1 MNTTEEQA
9 TSEIGLQSGQA
20 LMAQGPAV
28 FHDFVAKTI
37 EPALGHSLP
46 QMEVR
51 CKEVSLIAEVSV
63 VQRSANVKS
72 ELPTIYNSV
81 KGVVQKLTATR
92 NVTKRH
98 ILNRVS
104 AVFEPGTI
112 TLLLGQP
119 GSGKSALLKLLS
131 GQFPMEKNIS
141 VEGEVT
147 YNGRAQQELLTRLP
161 QLAAYV
167 PQRDK
172 HFAAFSVS
180 ETLEFAHDCCPEEL
194 VFRAEDG
201 LLVRGSAE
209 DNRAAQ
215 QTVQALNNHYPAVIT
230 EQFGLQNCRD
240 TVLGDELRRG
250 VSGGE
255 RRRVT
260 TGEMEFGMK
269 YATFMDEIST
279 GLDSAATF
287 DIVATQ
293 RDIAKTLHKTV
304 VIALLQPA
312 PEVFELFD
320 NVMLLN
326 DGEVLYHG
334 PREQV
339 LPWFESLGFVCPPDR
354 DVADYLLDL
363 GTDEQYQYEAVK
375 AGHHPSL
382 RCLTPRLASEF
393 AELFQQSHIHHDT
406 LRALEAPM
414 SIALAKDAEEHIDKM
429 PEFRQSFWSSAW
441 TLTRRQTMIALRNT
455 AFIRVRAFMV
465 VFMGLVYAS
474 TFYQV
479 DPANVQVSLGVLFQG
494 TMFLQLGQASQ
505 IPSFI
510 AAREIYYKQRRAN
523 FYRTASFAI
532 GCSVALIPTAVGECV
547 VFGSLVY
554 WMCGFIAEASY
565 FLFFLLAMV
574 LTNMVF
580 CAWFFCVTAMSPNFN
595 IAKPMSTFSITFYV
609 VFAGFVVPLGR
620 IPAFLVW
627 IYWINPIAWCL
638 RSVAVNQYRSPIF
651 DVCVYDGED
660 YCAQFNMTMG
670 EYSLSQ
676 YDVPSDRV
684 WVWAGVAFLMF
695 AYVFLMAFGSY
706 VLEHKRYDAAVAA
719 VAVVTSIVENAK
731 LDDDDENHHEST
743 VSYALA
749 STPRATNVVAPEE
762 SSTDVVVLNLHEEHD
777 KMFVPVTLAFKDLWY
792 SVPKP
797 GSKHETIDLL
807 KGISGYALPGT
818 MTALMG
824 SSGAGKTTLMDVIA
838 GRKTGGTIRG
848 DILLNGYP
856 ATELAIR
863 RCTGYCEQMDIH
875 SESSTIREALTF
887 SAFLRQD
894 SSVSERAKLAS
905 VEECLDLLD
914 MSAIADQMIRGRS
927 QEQMKRLTIGVELAA
942 QPSVLF
948 LDEPTSGLDAH
959 SAKVIMDGV
968 RKVADSGRTIVCT
981 IHQPSSDVF
990 FLFDSLLL
998 LKRGGEMVFFGELD
1012 NAEQDDRECGHL
1024 IDYFEA
1030 IPEVARLPEG
1040 QNPATWMLECIG
1052 AGVAA
1057 AADSVTDSVAKIDF
1071 VQHFRESVE
1080 HQALIGGLDQPGV
1093 ATPACDQFELNFSSK
1108 RAATPVTQLR
1118 VLVER
1123 FLTMYWRTPS
1133 YNLTR
1138 FVIAVGLGLAFGLVL
1153 VNGEYTT
1160 YQGLNA
1166 AVGVIFMTT
1175 QYNGIAAYVGALPF
1189 TAHERAPFYRERASQ
1204 TYNALWYFVGA
1215 TVAEIPYVFFS
1226 GFLFT
1231 IIFYPLMGFTS
1242 FFTGVLY
1249 WINLSLFVLMQTYL
1263 GQLLVY
1269 ALPSVEVAAIVGVLV
1284 NATFLLFSGFNPPAG
1299 SIPAGYQWLYH
1310 ITPHRYSL
1318 SILISLLYG
1327 DCPVEPTYDEATQTY
1342 VNVGPELGCQPLE
1355 NTPLSIGH
1363 TTVKGYVETVFNMK
1377 HDEIW
1382 SNFGCVFIFLAVFRV
1397 LSLLAIRYINHQ
1409 KR

>member
-1 MNTTEEQA
+1 MSDAAKLRLE
-9 TSEIGLQSGQA
+9 SGQT
-20 LMAQGPAV
+20 LMAQGPAA
-28 FHDFVAKTI
+28 FHDFVAKKV
-37 EPALGHSLP
+37 ELALGRSLP

-63 VQRSANVKS
+63 VQRSASVKA

-81 KGVVQKLTATR
+81 KHVVQKLTASR
-92 NVTKRH
+92 NVTKQH

-119 GSGKSALLKLLS
+119 GSGKSSLLRLLS
-131 GQFPMEKNIS
+131 GQFPMETNIS

-147 YNGRAQQELLTRLP
+147 YNGRPQQDLLPRLP

-167 PQRDK
+167 PQHDK
-172 HFAAFSVS
+172 HFAALSVK
-180 ETLEFAHDCCPEEL
+180 ETLEFAHTCCPEEFAL
-194 VFRAEDG
+194 TDSEW
-201 LLVRGSAE
+201 LLARGTNE
-209 DNRAAQ
+209 ENRAAQ
-215 QTVQALNNHYPAVIT
+215 QTVKALNEHYPAVIT
-230 EQFGLQNCRD
+230 EQLGLQNCRD
-240 TVLGDELRRG
+240 TALGDELRRG

-287 DIVATQ
+287 DIIATQ
-293 RDIAKTLHKTV
+293 RDTAKKLHKTV

-320 NVMLLN
+320 NIMLLN
-326 DGEVLYHG
+326 DGEVMYHG

-339 LPWFESLGFVCPPDR
+339 LPYFENLGFVCPPDR

-363 GTDEQYQYEAVK
+363 GTDEQYQYEMVK
-375 AGHHPSL
+375 AGDHPSL
-382 RCLTPRLASEF
+382 QCLTPRLASEF
-393 AELFQQSHIHHDT
+393 AELFQQSHVHHET
-406 LRALEAPM
+406 MRALEAP
-414 SIALAKDAEEHIDKM
+414 LNTERAKDAKEHIDKM
-429 PEFRQSFWSSAW
+429 PEFRQSFWASAW
-441 TLTRRQTMIALRNT
+441 TLTRRQTTIALRNT

-479 DPANVQVSLGVLFQG
+479 DPTNVQVSLGVLFQA

-532 GCSVALIPTAVGECV
+532 GCSVALIPTAMGECI
-547 VFGSLVY
+547 VFGSIVY

-565 FLFFLLAMV
+565 FLFFMLTMI

-595 IAKPMSTFSITFYV
+595 IAKPMSTFSIVFFI
-609 VFAGFVVPLGR
+609 VFAGFVVPMER

-651 DVCVYDGED
+651 DVCVYGGED

-676 YDVPSDRV
+676 YDVPSDKA
-684 WVWAGVAFLMF
+684 WVWTGVAFLAF
-695 AYVFLMAFGSY
+695 AYVFFMGLGSY
-706 VLEHKRYDAAVAA
+706 VLENKRYDAAVTA
-719 VAVVTSIVENAK
+719 VAVVTSIVEKVKVDEEDAK
-731 LDDDDENHHEST
+731 HHESE

-749 STPRATNVVAPEE
+749 STPRAAFSPEE
-762 SSTDVVVLNLHEEHD
+762 SSDGVVVLKIHEEPD

-792 SVPKP
+792 SVPNPSNKR
-797 GSKHETIDLL
+797 ETIDLL

-848 DILLNGYP
+848 EILLNGYP

-863 RCTGYCEQMDIH
+863 RCTGYCEQQDIH

-887 SAFLRQD
+887 SALLRQD

-914 MSAIADQMIRGRS
+914 LRPIADQIIRGRS

-968 RKVADSGRTIVCT
+968 RKVADSGRTVVCT

-1012 NAEQDDRECGHL
+1012 NAQSDDCECGHL

-1030 IPEVARLPEG
+1030 IPEVPRLPLG

-1057 AADSVTDSVAKIDF
+1057 GAENSALTASVNFA
-1071 VQHFRESVE
+1071 QHFRESAE
-1080 HQALIGGLDQPGV
+1080 QQALIGGLGQPGV
-1093 ATPACDQFELNFSSK
+1093 AIPATQLGELNFSKK
-1108 RAATPVTQLR
+1108 RAATPMTQLR
-1118 VLVER
+1118 VLVGR

-1138 FVIAVGLGLAFGLVL
+1138 FIVAVGLGSVFGLVL
-1153 VNGEYTT
+1153 VNGEYTS

-1215 TVAEIPYVFFS
+1215 TLAEVPYVFFS

-1231 IIFYPLMGFTS
+1231 IIFYPLIGFTS
-1242 FFTGVLY
+1242 FVTGVLY

-1269 ALPSVEVAAIVGVLV
+1269 ALPSVEVAVIVGVLV

-1299 SIPAGYQWLYH
+1299 SIPAGYRWLYH
-1310 ITPHRYSL
+1310 CTPHRYSL
-1318 SILISLLYG
+1318 SVLVSLLYG
-1327 DCPVEPTYDEATQTY
+1327 DCPVEPTYDEATQSY
-1342 VNVGPELGCQPLE
+1342 VNVGPELGCQPLKG
-1355 NTPLSIGH
+1355 TPLSIGH
-1363 TTVKGYVETVFNMK
+1363 TTVKGYVEKVFNMK

-1382 SNFGCVFIFLAVFRV
+1382 SNFGCVFVFLAVFRV
-1397 LSLLAIRYINHQ
+1397 LPLLAIRYVNHQ
-1409 KR
+1409 KK